1 MGFLRAEFGCTR
13 YYEYQVGVGPEEA
26 VRRAV
31 AFWHAL
37 DCEVADYNMDSRLR
51 ELGYTGTEVSG
62 GGGSDAVFKNDL
74 LDLLP
79 FGIVLLFSRRIRLS
93 NPAHFQVGIA
103 APLDGPDA
111 NRTTLVCFHATWV
124 FDDRA
129 FVTPKEY
136 TELQMIALGEELARQ
151 GVLLEKPRRFTQ
163 RTLPRDNP
171 LRVFQWNRI
180 RRAAIDGS

>member
-62 GGGSDAVFKNDL
+62 GGGVDAAVKNEL

-79 FGIVLLFSRRIRLS
+79 IGIVLLFSRRMRLS
-93 NPAHFQVGIA
+93 NPAPFEVGIA

-111 NRTTLVCFHATWV
+111 NKTTLVCFHATWV

-136 TELQMIALGEELARQ
+136 TELQMIALGEELGRQ
-151 GVLLEKPRRFTQ
+151 GVLLENPRRFTQ

-171 LRVFQWNRI
+171 LRVFNWYKI
-180 RRAAIDGS
+180 RRAAIEGS

>member
-79 FGIVLLFSRRIRLS
+79 FGIVLLFSRKIRLS
-93 NPAHFQVGIA
+93 NPGPFQVGIA
-103 APLDGPDA
+103 APLDGQYPD
-111 NRTTLVCFHATWV
+111 RTALVCFHATWILHEKGLV
-124 FDDRA
+124 SPR
-129 FVTPKEY
+129 EY
-136 TELQMIALGEELARQ
+136 TENQMIALGEELAHQ
-151 GVLLEKPRRFTQ
+151 GVLLEEPRRFTQ
-163 RTLPRDNP
+163 RAFPRDNP
-171 LRVFQWNRI
+171 LRVCNWYKI
-180 RRAAIDGS
+180 RRTTIEGT

>member
-37 DCEVADYNMDSRLR
+37 DCEVADYNMDNRLR

-62 GGGSDAVFKNDL
+62 GGGFEAAFQNDL
-74 LDLLP
+74 LELLP
-79 FGIVLLFSRRIRLS
+79 VGLVLLFSRKIRLS
-93 NPAHFQVGIA
+93 NPGPFQVGIA
-103 APLDGPDA
+103 APLNGPYA
-111 NRTTLVCFHATWV
+111 NRTTLVCFHATWIV
-124 FDDRA
+124 HEKGVISPR
-129 FVTPKEY
+129 EY
-136 TELQMIALGEELARQ
+136 TELQMIALGEELGRQ

-163 RTLPRDNP
+163 RVFPGDHP
-171 LRVFQWNRI
+171 LRVFNWYKI
-180 RRAAIDGS
+180 RCAAVEGS

>member
-62 GGGSDAVFKNDL
+62 GGGVDAAVKNEL

-79 FGIVLLFSRRIRLS
+79 IGIVLLFSRRMRLS
-93 NPAHFQVGIA
+93 NPAPFEVGIA
-103 APLDGPDA
+103 AALDGPDA
-111 NRTTLVCFHATWV
+111 NKTTLVCFHATWV

-136 TELQMIALGEELARQ
+136 TELQMIALGEELGRQ
-151 GVLLEKPRRFTQ
+151 GVLLENPRRFTQ
-163 RTLPRDNP
+163 RAFPRDHP
-171 LRVFQWNRI
+171 LRVFNWYKI
-180 RRAAIDGS
+180 RRAAIEGS

>member
-1 MGFLRAEFGCTR
+1 M
-13 YYEYQVGVGPEEA
+13 GVGPEEA

-37 DCEVADYNMDSRLR
+37 DCEVPDYNMDSRLR

-62 GGGSDAVFKNDL
+62 GGGSDATFKNDL

-79 FGIVLLFSRRIRLS
+79 VGILLLFSRKIRLS
-93 NPAHFQVGIA
+93 NPAPFQVGIA
-103 APLDGPDA
+103 APLDGAYA
-111 NRTTLVCFHATWV
+111 NKTTLVCFHATWV

-136 TELQMIALGEELARQ
+136 TELQMIALGEELAHQ
-151 GVLLEKPRRFTQ
+151 GVLLENPRRFTQ

-171 LRVFQWNRI
+171 LRVFNWYKI
-180 RRAAIDGS
+180 RRAAIEGS

>member
-51 ELGYTGTEVSG
+51 ELGYTGTEVLG
-62 GGGSDAVFKNDL
+62 GGGFEAAFQNDL
-74 LDLLP
+74 LELLP
-79 FGIVLLFSRRIRLS
+79 LGLVLLFSRKVRLS
-93 NPAHFQVGIA
+93 NPAPFQVGIA
-103 APLDGPDA
+103 APLDGAYA
-111 NRTTLVCFHATWV
+111 NKTTLVCFHATWV

-136 TELQMIALGEELARQ
+136 TELQMIALGEELAHQ
-151 GVLLEKPRRFTQ
+151 GVLLEKPHRFTQ

-171 LRVFQWNRI
+171 LRVFNWYKI
-180 RRAAIDGS
+180 RRAAIEGS